1 MSKLTGWLLLTLA
14 VILPQASQAA
24 PLSVAF
30 GEVDI
35 TPEVKAGK
43 PVFLAGYG
51 YNRRATGVHDPIMA
65 RAVLLDDGQQRI
77 AIVGVDLIGLAFP
90 DVERIR
96 EKLPNVDYTLVA
108 SSHSH
113 EGPDVIGIWGP
124 NPFTRGV
131 NDDYVTMVVDKVSE
145 MVASL
150 EKELKPAT
158 IKFGTAEDAKLL
170 RDSRLPVVYDPTL
183 RALRFQSPDSGVD
196 LGMLVQWNCHPE
208 AMGPKNTL
216 LTGDFPAT
224 TVAEL
229 QKKYHCPIVYISGA
243 VGGLLAP
250 PRGLF
255 HDAQGNELKEGD
267 FAYCE
272 AYGRAVA
279 QLAESAIDAAT
290 PLTATPFRVV
300 AKPVLIPVE
309 NPLYRLARKVG
320 IVKRPVFQLTD
331 DFETFG
337 RQATEEFRPED
348 AGVKSEVAVV
358 ALGELR
364 IACIPGEIYPELVYG
379 DFQIPADPNA
389 DFSESPRE
397 PSAAALL
404 ADKKW
409 MLFGL
414 ANDEVGYIIPKSQW
428 DSKAPYA
435 YDREDRQYGE
445 INSCGPEVAPIVM
458 EALRRRVV
466 EMDGAGKE

>member
-1 MSKLTGWLLLTLA
+1 MSKLTVCVLLVLA
-14 VILPQASQAA
+14 ASVPASLQAGS
-24 PLSVAF
+24 LRVAF
-30 GEVDI
+30 GQVDI
-35 TPEVKAGK
+35 TPELKGR

-65 RAVLLDDGQQRI
+65 RAVLLDDGQRKI
-77 AIVGVDLIGLAFP
+77 AIIGADLIGVALP

-96 EKLPNVDYTLVA
+96 ENLPGVDYAILA

-131 NDDYVTMVVDKVSE
+131 HDDYVTLVVDRISQ

-150 EKELKPAT
+150 EGKLQPAT
-158 IKFGTAEDAKLL
+158 VKFGTAQDEKLL
-170 RDSRLPVVYDPTL
+170 RDSRLPIVYDPVL
-183 RALRFQSPDSGVD
+183 RALRFQSPETGADIG
-196 LGMLVQWNCHPE
+196 LLVQWNSHPE

-229 QKKYHCPIVYISGA
+229 EKMYHCPVVYVSGA
-243 VGGLLAP
+243 VGGLMAP

-255 HDAQGNELKEGD
+255 YDAQGNELKEGD

-279 QLAESAIDAAT
+279 HLAEAAIDSAT
-290 PLTATPFRVV
+290 PIIVTPFRVA
-300 AKPVLIPVE
+300 AKRVLIPVE
-309 NPLYRLARKVG
+309 NPLYRVARKLG
-320 IVKRPVFQLTD
+320 IVKRPVFELAD

-337 RQATEEFRPED
+337 RQATMEFRPEE
-348 AGVKSEVAVV
+348 AGVKSEVAV
-358 ALGELR
+358 AQLGQLR
-364 IACIPGEIYPELVYG
+364 IACIPGELYPELVYG
-379 DFQIPADPNA
+379 EFQDPIESNVDFAD
-389 DFSESPRE
+389 SPRE
-397 PSAAALL
+397 PTAASVLG
-404 ADKKW
+404 DDKW

-445 INSCGPEVAPIVM
+445 INSCGPDVAPIVM
-458 EALRRRVV
+458 EALRRCVV
-466 EMDGAGKE
+466 ELDGEGK